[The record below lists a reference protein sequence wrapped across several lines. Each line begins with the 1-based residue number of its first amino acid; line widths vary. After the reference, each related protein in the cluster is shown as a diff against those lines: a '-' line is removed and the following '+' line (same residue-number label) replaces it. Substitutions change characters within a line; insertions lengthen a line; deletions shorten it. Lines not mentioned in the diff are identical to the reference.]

1 MFKLNFGQLHNNA
14 NSRDDQN
21 KLWSVNLTIAF
32 IGFGAKQRV
41 GSNYYQN
48 ADKDLCYKK
57 SLVSIS
63 TIAV

>member
-32 IGFGAKQRV
+32 IGFGAK
-41 GSNYYQN
+41 
-48 ADKDLCYKK
+48 
-57 SLVSIS
+57 
-63 TIAV
+63 